1 MNEQRECYQ
10 CRGSVK
16 SRMDSSK
23 ICYNCGGRGQKIES
37 VRDDSGNPEPPPLF
51 FKSLLTTGMLI
62 GGVINGTLRE
72 QDINEELFAQLMQ
85 TGRVR
90 INNLIPNEVYSRMLR
105 NVKEYHY
112 GNEEVISKFEESI
125 QKQYNI
131 SILIEDLLLSAIQN
145 CKGEILFDIVS
156 V

>member
-1 MNEQRECYQ
+1 
-10 CRGSVK
+10 
-16 SRMDSSK
+16 
-23 ICYNCGGRGQKIES
+23 
-37 VRDDSGNPEPPPLF
+37 
-51 FKSLLTTGMLI
+51 MLI